1 MNRYKELL
9 EQVKNVN
16 HTNINKSVLYDE
28 ITSEEY
34 ALLLK
39 MYLDKKFEKD
49 ELGDKTIK
57 EWMKVGVNK
66 TIDGVQDA
74 YSEQNIAKRVE
85 ESHKR

>member
-1 MNRYKELL
+1 MFEH
-9 EQVKNVN
+9 E
-16 HTNINKSVLYDE
+16 
-28 ITSEEY
+28 
-34 ALLLK
+34 
-39 MYLDKKFEKD
+39 FEKD